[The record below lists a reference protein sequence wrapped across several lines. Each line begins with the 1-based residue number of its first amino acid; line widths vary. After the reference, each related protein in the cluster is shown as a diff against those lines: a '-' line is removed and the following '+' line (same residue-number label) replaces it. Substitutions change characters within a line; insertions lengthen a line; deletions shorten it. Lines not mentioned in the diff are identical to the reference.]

1 MKKEYGIYCRVN
13 NACPYIAQVYSNMKE
28 VEEYFRTVS
37 VNHDR
42 YHRLYYIDAEGFRNK
57 YPKELATF
65 YYKLVER
72 PVNDWQ
78 EIA

>member
-1 MKKEYGIYCRVN
+1 
-13 NACPYIAQVYSNMKE
+13 MKE
-28 VEEYFRTVS
+28 VEEYFKSVS
-37 VNHDR
+37 INHDR
-42 YHRLYYIDAEGFRNK
+42 YHRLYYIDAEGFKNK
-57 YPKELATF
+57 YPRELATF